1 MSSKLRDLIKT
12 VRSCKTA
19 AEERSQIA
27 KESALIRTAMKEEDI
42 ESRQRNVAKLL
53 YIHMLGYPTQF
64 GQMECLKLIVSPSY
78 ADKRIGYLGLMLLLD
93 EKQEVLL
100 LATNCIRGDIMNP
113 NQFIVGVSLCAFG
126 NICSTAM
133 ARDISPEIEKVISHS
148 NPYIR
153 KKAALCAIRVLR
165 KVPDLTENYIPKI
178 KALLSERNHAVILT
192 ALTLIIEICE
202 MDSTQIIH
210 FKKMVPQLVRILKSL
225 TSSGYLPEH
234 DIGGVTD
241 PFLQVKI
248 LRLLRILGQNDPEAS
263 DAMNDILA
271 QVSTNTDSTKNV
283 GNAILYECVQ
293 TIMTIES
300 ENGLKVMAIN
310 ILGRFLLN
318 RDNNIRYVALN
329 TLSRVVNT
337 DIQAVQRHR
346 NTIVEC
352 LKDPD
357 VSIRCRALDLI
368 YSLVTESN
376 IRVLVRELL
385 NFLLIADAQ
394 FKSELVAKLCIVTEK
409 YAPNKRWQI
418 DTILRVMSIAGN
430 FIPDEVPSNLI
441 QLISSTPELS
451 SYAVQK
457 LYLALK
463 QDITQQPLTQVGLWC
478 IGEYGD
484 LLVADKSQL
493 PKDEEG
499 LSLNVSEQAVID
511 IIESIFRHATTT
523 QATRQYSLTSLAK
536 LSSRFSQS
544 SLQRIKT
551 MIDNYKQNIN
561 LELQQRACEYSTLF
575 DFDKKAS
582 ILDRMPPIEKQE
594 ESPHVGNKNI
604 PTQTPPQQHYN
615 QQPQQQQQQS
625 QQQSSQFG
633 SILDGL
639 DSPTQ
644 TSANSGG
651 NNNNNNNNNKQGGN
665 AMSLL
670 EDIFGSAPTPTS
682 NNNNNMNNMN
692 NNYGMGGMGNMG
704 GMVNNNNNNMGG
716 MMNNNNN
723 SNNNRSQA
731 SALLDIM
738 GDLQLTPTPT
748 QQPQQQQPQ
757 QQALSPTNQSSVLQP
772 VPQPL
777 TFLVYQKHGL
787 NISYE
792 CSKPQPNNLS
802 LTNINMVITN
812 TGSSPITNFSL
823 QAAVPKY
830 LKIQLLAPSSTVIP
844 PNNSGEVTQV
854 SKVLNSQQGQKPI
867 LLRLKLDFQINGQPF
882 SDVPDTPLPS
892 LF

>member
-1 MSSKLRDLIKT
+1 MSIKLRDLIKT

-19 AEERSQIA
+19 AEERAQIA
-27 KESALIRTAMKEEDI
+27 KESAQIRTAMKEEDV

-53 YIHMLGYPTQF
+53 YIHMLGYATQF

-100 LATNCIRGDIMNP
+100 LATNCIRGDFVNP
-113 NQFIVGVSLCAFG
+113 NQFIVGVALCAFG
-126 NICSTAM
+126 NICSSMM
-133 ARDISPEIEKVISHS
+133 ARDCSLDIEQLFPHS

-165 KVPDLTENYIPKI
+165 KVPDLIENYIPKI
-178 KALLSERNHAVILT
+178 KALLSERNHGVILT

-202 MDSTQIIH
+202 MDSQQIVH

-248 LRLLRILGQNDPEAS
+248 LRLLRILGHNDPESS
-263 DAMNDILA
+263 DLMNDILA
-271 QVSTNTDSTKNV
+271 QVATNTDSTKNV

-293 TIMTIES
+293 TIMSIES

-499 LSLNVSEQAVID
+499 LAINVTEQNVID
-511 IIESIFRHATTT
+511 LVDSIFKHATTT
-523 QATRQYSLTSLAK
+523 QSTRQYSLTSLAK
-536 LSSRFSQS
+536 LSSRFSQN
-544 SLQRIKT
+544 SLLRVKS
-551 MIDNYKQNIN
+551 MIDFYKQNIN

-594 ESPHVGNKNI
+594 VESPLQTKQI
-604 PTQTPPQQHYN
+604 PTQTPPTPHQ
-615 QQPQQQQQQS
+615 QQPPS
-625 QQQSSQFG
+625 QQQNQQSGGFG
-633 SILDGL
+633 SLLDGL
-639 DSPTQ
+639 DSPT
-644 TSANSGG
+644 TSSQNASNGQ
-651 NNNNNNNNNKQGGN
+651 KPQN

-670 EDIFGSAPTPTS
+670 EDIFGPSPVAQTS
-682 NNNNNMNNMN
+682 PQQNMNQMN
-692 NNYGMGGMGNMG
+692 NNFMNMN
-704 GMVNNNNNNMGG
+704 MNANTNTTNTNNNNNN
-716 MMNNNNN
+716 N
-723 SNNNRSQA
+723 SGT
-731 SALLDIM
+731 ALLDLMSGIM
-738 GDLQLTPTPT
+738 PTPSP
-748 QQPQQQQPQ
+748 QQSQPQSQPQ
-757 QQALSPTNQSSVLQP
+757 TLSPNSGGGLLQP

-777 TFLVYQKHGL
+777 SFPAFQKHGL
-787 NISYE
+787 EISYE
-792 CSKPQPNNLS
+792 CTKPQPNNLS
-802 LTNINMVITN
+802 LTNINMIITN
-812 TGSSPITNFSL
+812 TGPSPITNFSL

-830 LKIQLLAPSSTVIP
+830 LKIQLLAPSSTTIP
-844 PNNSGEVTQV
+844 PNGSGEVTQF

-867 LLRLKLDFQINGQPF
+867 LLRVKLDFQINGQAY
-882 SDVPDTPLPS
+882 SEVTDTPLPS

>member
-1 MSSKLRDLIKT
+1 MSVKLRDLIKT

-19 AEERSQIA
+19 AEERAQIA
-27 KESALIRTAMKEEDI
+27 KESAAIRTAMKEEDV
-42 ESRQRNVAKLL
+42 EARQRNVAKLL

-64 GQMECLKLIVSPSY
+64 GQMECLKLTVSPSY
-78 ADKRIGYLGLMLLLD
+78 SDKRIGYLGLMLLLD

-100 LATNCIRGDIMNP
+100 LATNCIRSDLLNA
-113 NQFIVGVSLCAFG
+113 NQFIVSVALCAFG

-133 ARDISPEIEKVISHS
+133 ARVVTPEVENLLKST

-153 KKAALCAIRVLR
+153 KKAALCAIRILR
-165 KVPDLTENYIPKI
+165 KAPDLIENYIKAT
-178 KALLSERNHAVILT
+178 ALLFERNHGVLLT
-192 ALTLIIEICE
+192 GLTLLIEICE
-202 MDSTQIIH
+202 MDPSQIVK
-210 FKKMVPQLVRILKSL
+210 FKKVVPQLVRLLRSL
-225 TSSGYLPEH
+225 VSSGYLPEH
-234 DIGGVTD
+234 DISGVTD

-248 LRLLRILGQNDPEAS
+248 LRLMRILGQNDPEAS

-271 QVSTNTDSTKNV
+271 QVATNTESSKNV

-368 YSLVTESN
+368 YSLVTEQN

-385 NFLLIADAQ
+385 NFLLISDAQ

-409 YAPNKRWQI
+409 YAPSKRWQI
-418 DTILRVMSIAGN
+418 DTILRVMSIAGS

-457 LYLALK
+457 LYLALST
-463 QDITQQPLTQVGLWC
+463 DITQQPLTQVGLWC

-499 LSLNVSEQAVID
+499 LSLNVNESQVLD
-511 IIESIFRHATTT
+511 IIDAVFKNSTTT
-523 QATRQYSLTSLAK
+523 QTTRQYSLTALAK
-536 LSSRFSQS
+536 LSSRFSQNT
-544 SLQRIKT
+544 LPRIKS
-551 MIDNYKQNIN
+551 MIDVYKKNIN

-575 DFDKKAS
+575 DFDQKSS

-594 ESPHVGNKNI
+594 ESPHIGNQKNI
-604 PTQTPPQQHYN
+604 PNQTPPTTHNQVSVQNNNNNTNNSLIGSLLDDLNSPSTPTQQQNGGGMY
-615 QQPQQQQQQS
+615 QQQQQQP
-625 QQQSSQFG
+625 QQISLLEDIFG
-633 SILDGL
+633 
-639 DSPTQ
+639 PAPVAQ
-644 TSANSGG
+644 
-651 NNNNNNNNNKQGGN
+651 NNNNNNNNNNNQYSKSNPVTPSNGGGG
-665 AMSLL
+665 SL
-670 EDIFGSAPTPTS
+670 I
-682 NNNNNMNNMN
+682 
-692 NNYGMGGMGNMG
+692 
-704 GMVNNNNNNMGG
+704 
-716 MMNNNNN
+716 
-723 SNNNRSQA
+723 
-731 SALLDIM
+731 DIM
-738 GDLQLTPTPT
+738 GDLTLTPSNT
-748 QQPQQQQPQ
+748 QQPQQSQSQHSSPLPLTQ
-757 QQALSPTNQSSVLQP
+757 SLSPTNVSVPPPMQLP
-772 VPQPL
+772 A
-777 TFLVYQKHGL
+777 FQKHGL
-787 NISYE
+787 SITYDV
-792 CSKPQPNNLS
+792 SKPQPNNLA
-802 LTNINMVITN
+802 LTNINMLISNSNSSAITDL
-812 TGSSPITNFSL
+812 SI

-830 LKIQLLAPSSTVIP
+830 LKIQLLPPSSTTVQ
-844 PNNSGEVTQV
+844 PNNDGEVTQGC
-854 SKVLNSQQGQKPI
+854 KILKGADKPI
-867 LLRLKLDFQINGQPF
+867 ILRLKIDFKLNGQSF
-882 SDVPDTPLPS
+882 SEMADTPLPS
-892 LF
+892 QF

>member
-192 ALTLIIEICE
+192 ALTLIVEICE
-202 MDSTQIIH
+202 MDGTQIVH

-248 LRLLRILGQNDPEAS
+248 LRLLRILGQNDPESS

-293 TIMTIES
+293 TIMSIES

-493 PKDEEG
+493 PKDEDG

-511 IIESIFRHATTT
+511 IIDSIFRHATTT

-575 DFDKKAS
+575 DFDKKSS

-594 ESPHVGNKNI
+594 ESPHIGNKNI

-615 QQPQQQQQQS
+615 QQQQPQQQS

-644 TSANSGG
+644 SSANSG
-651 NNNNNNNNNKQGGN
+651 NNNNKQGGNN

-670 EDIFGSAPTPTS
+670 EDIFGPTPTPTS
-682 NNNNNMNNMN
+682 NGNMNNNNNNMNN
-692 NNYGMGGMGNMG
+692 NNYG
-704 GMVNNNNNNMGG
+704 MGG

-723 SNNNRSQA
+723 NNNNMGVMMNNNNNSNNNNNRSQA

-738 GDLQLTPTPT
+738 GDLQLTPTP
-748 QQPQQQQPQ
+748 QQQQQQQQSPPPQ
-757 QQALSPTNQSSVLQP
+757 QPLSPTSSVLQP

-830 LKIQLLAPSSTVIP
+830 LKIQLLPPSSTVIP